1 MRRVYL
7 LIAVTVIV
15 FSLYAGCGG
24 GSGGSTG
31 VISALTPTPITGIA
45 TVTGT
50 VYDYDGELVGEGC
63 SVTLYKYE
71 ETAGEVTASDSIVQ
85 ICKTDAGSR
94 FLFYINEEGS
104 FWIKAISKD
113 GVTPLY
119 SYLFEIIQSINM
131 NIPVGF
137 APGPTGPMGPTGPP
151 GHIGVTGP
159 TGATGV
165 TGPTGNT
172 GVTGPVNLATLRVYV
187 YKGSVAVGNEI
198 SDAEV
203 KLSRYGMTGSEAGDI
218 QTSDSFGDG
227 YYEFTGLI
235 YGQYEI
241 KVEKSGYKT
250 ESKIITISTVTPSPE
265 NIVLSLPEMILVTG
279 YAGGNFYMG
288 KYEITNEDYMMYDL
302 YHNGYWSKSDYPVEQ
317 VNWYEVCD
325 YCNWLSANHDY
336 TPAYNSSYNV
346 IAGANGYRLPYQAE
360 WEYACRAGTT
370 TDFFWGNIDTLI
382 SGQPNNQSPGIIDS
396 YCWYSYNCD
405 SDTPGYDHPHEVTS
419 LNPNPL
425 GLYHMSGNVW
435 EWCNDISGSNRVLR
449 GGGWTVG
456 ASSCRSSSADVFN
469 PAERWKSIGFRLV
482 RNQ

>member
-1 MRRVYL
+1 MYGGSVMKRVYL
-7 LIAVTVIV
+7 LIAVTLMV
-15 FSLYAGCGG
+15 FSFYAGCGG

-31 VISALTPTPITGIA
+31 VISGVTPTPITGIA

-85 ICKTDAGSR
+85 ICKTDAGSK

-113 GVTPLY
+113 GITPLY

-151 GHIGVTGP
+151 GIGTTGP
-159 TGATGV
+159 TGA

-203 KLSRYGMTGSEAGDI
+203 TLSRYGLTGSEAGDI
-218 QTSDSFGDG
+218 QTSDSFGNG

-241 KVEKSGYKT
+241 KVEKSGYKP
-250 ESKIITISTVTPSPE
+250 ESKIITISTVAPSPE

-288 KYEITNEDYMMYDL
+288 KYEITNEDYMMYDSS
-302 YHNGYWSKSDYPVEQ
+302 HCGFWSQVKYPVEM
-317 VNWYEVCD
+317 VTWYEACD

-336 TPAYNSSYNV
+336 TAAYDGSYNV
-346 IAGANGYRLPYQAE
+346 IAGANGYRLPYQPE

-370 TDFFWGNIDTLI
+370 TDFFWGEDFSDPNMTPGLID
-382 SGQPNNQSPGIIDS
+382 D
-396 YCWYSYNCD
+396 YCWYYYNCD
-405 SDTPGYDHPHEVTS
+405 KGSPGNRHPHDVTS
-419 LNPNPL
+419 LNSNPL

-435 EWCNDISGSNRVLR
+435 EWCNDVSGINRIISGGSWSLYANSSI
-449 GGGWTVG
+449 
-456 ASSCRSSSADVFN
+456 SSCTYNIDPNDSFYSV
-469 PAERWKSIGFRLV
+469 GFRLV